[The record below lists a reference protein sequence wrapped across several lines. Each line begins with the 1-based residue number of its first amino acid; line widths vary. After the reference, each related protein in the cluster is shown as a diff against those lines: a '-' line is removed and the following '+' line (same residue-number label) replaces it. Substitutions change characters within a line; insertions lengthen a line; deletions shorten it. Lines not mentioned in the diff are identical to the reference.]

1 MSKDTEM
8 QVEIDEAEGEASPET
23 TVPADDTN
31 QLEKD
36 SKSDVEENDA
46 QINDG
51 DKAEPA
57 ASFAEEFAKLK
68 AEYQEKYDQ
77 MLRTVAEY
85 ENAKKRAERSTEEFS
100 KYAVEGV
107 IKDII
112 PVIDSVERAID
123 STNESKDFDALS
135 EGVQLIHKQLLDTLQ
150 KRSVNPIEAIGENF
164 DPTRHEAIMHVE
176 SEDVPENAVIEEFQR
191 GYSLHDRVIRPSMV
205 SVSKGKPEKVK
216 ESDIPEEETNAPDDV
231 NEQETPK

>member
-8 QVEIDEAEGEASPET
+8 QGEIDEAEGEASPET

>member
-36 SKSDVEENDA
+36 SKSDVEENDT

-51 DKAEPA
+51 VKAEPA

-85 ENAKKRAERSTEEFS
+85 ENAKKRAERSKEEFS

-150 KRSVNPIEAIGENF
+150 RRSANPIEAIGENF

>member
-23 TVPADDTN
+23 TVPTDDTN

-36 SKSDVEENDA
+36 SKSDVEENDT

-51 DKAEPA
+51 VKAEPA

-85 ENAKKRAERSTEEFS
+85 ENAKKRAERSKEEFS

-123 STNESKDFDALS
+123 STNGSKDFDALS